1 MRATPR
7 SVLRLG
13 RRPFDYF
20 TEPLSLGRGKTAL
33 ATTHFQQQET
43 GATAVTTRVVPENG
57 RVGWLTT
64 GLRFRRRL
72 ESRYARLAALMS
84 AHIPESKRLPVT
96 PAAPAP
102 DRSVDG

>member
-20 TEPLSLGRGKTAL
+20 TERLSLGRDRPREDAFSAAGDRRDRGYHA
-33 ATTHFQQQET
+33 
-43 GATAVTTRVVPENG
+43 GVPENG